1 MGIDVARG
9 LAIVG
14 MIGAHTGSLPE
25 LLWRDPS
32 TWGSLVHGR
41 SAILFALLA
50 GVSVALASGGTT
62 RPTGEALRSAR
73 LRMAGRALVVLA
85 IGLFLEG
92 LGTEIAVILPVY
104 GVLFLLVIPFLGL
117 RHRTL
122 LVAAA
127 AIALLGPLAVATLQ
141 AIALGRSGP
150 GVLFLLQ
157 GTYPIAVWLPLM
169 LTGLAL
175 GRQAL
180 GTIRAAALL
189 LVAGVLLAGLGY
201 GVGNAVNSAIG
212 GPREG
217 VPVSDTSSGS
227 DEFDYYYDD
236 VVPGEGGSYVERLQ
250 EIGGFSNVP
259 ETAFGVTPHSGGTFE
274 TIGSGGFALA
284 VLGLCLLLARPL
296 RWVLIP
302 VAALGSMPLTAY
314 STHVV
319 SIAVIVWPF
328 GLAPTAFGWPPS
340 FDGNGL
346 WASSVIVLMA
356 ACTAWALTLGRG
368 PAERLTAWGA
378 RRINGERD

>member
-9 LAIVG
+9 LAVVG

-32 TWGSLVHGR
+32 TWGSLVYGR

-85 IGLFLEG
+85 IGLVLES
-92 LGTEIAVILPVY
+92 LGTEIAVILSVY
-104 GVLFLLVIPFLGL
+104 GVLFLIIIPFLGL
-117 RHRTL
+117 RRRTL
-122 LVAAA
+122 LVLAAA
-127 AIALLGPLAVATLQ
+127 VAVLGPVTAATVQ
-141 AIALGRSGP
+141 ALALGRSGP
-150 GVLFLLQ
+150 AANFLLQ
-157 GTYPIAVWLPLM
+157 GTYPLTVWIPLM

-175 GRQAL
+175 GRQGLSTARTAGRL
-180 GTIRAAALL
+180 LAAGLL
-189 LVAGVLLAGLGY
+189 LAALGY
-201 GVGNAVNSAIG
+201 GLGNVVNTAIDG
-212 GPREG
+212 LPEG
-217 VPVSDTSSGS
+217 VSVSDSSATGF
-227 DEFDYYYDD
+227 EYDYDAEI
-236 VVPGEGGSYVERLQ
+236 VPGEGGNYVQRLQ
-250 EIGGFSNVP
+250 DVGGLPNVP
-259 ETAFGVTPHSGGTFE
+259 QAALAVTPHSGGTFE
-274 TIGSGGFALA
+274 IIGSGGFALA

-296 RWVLIP
+296 RWVLLP

-319 SIAVIVWPF
+319 SIAVIVWPI

-346 WASSVIVLMA
+346 WASSVVVLTA

-378 RRINGERD
+378 RRVNGERD